1 MWNFIKNVF
10 AVLTGLVLF
19 SIGSVVVFIIVI
31 ALVLNSSQSKEQLKA
46 NSVLKIKLDKEIV
59 ERENEDLL
67 PNVRVFQSPAAIG
80 LIELKQA
87 IALAAEND
95 DVRGIYLELSSV
107 RAGFASLE
115 EIRNA
120 LLDFKNSGKFVVAYG
135 EAYSEGA
142 YYLASVADKII
153 LPPTG
158 ALELN
163 GLESELVFFKGT
175 LEKLDIEVEVFKVGT
190 FKSAVEPFI
199 LDKMSDANRTQLR
212 SFMNSIYDTYLSNVA
227 VSRKIEKEK
236 LKLISDSM
244 LVRNAADALE
254 YKLITDLDYYQEV
267 ENYIRSNVS
276 TKEDEKINFVSYKKL
291 LQDTKEEGAKDK
303 KNIAVIIA
311 NGDIVSGK
319 GNEDRI
325 GSESLSAQ
333 IRKAREDKDIKAV
346 VLRINSPGGS
356 ALASDVIWNEVLQTR
371 KVKPVIAS
379 MSDVAA
385 SGGYY
390 IAMGCDAI
398 VAQPNTITGSIGVF
412 GLMLNTEAFLQN
424 KLGITTDREKTGAY
438 ADLGSSTRSL
448 TDHERAIIQ
457 QEVDRIYED
466 FTSKAADGR
475 NMSQDALKE
484 YAEGRVWSGT
494 EALRIKL
501 VDTLGGLQTAIELAA
516 LKAGLEEEPQIEY
529 LPKQKSSILK
539 DFFDGM
545 GEGEEET
552 QALLQKELGII
563 YPYVKTI
570 KDLDKLNGVQ
580 ARVPYRLIV
589 R

>member
-244 LVRNAADALE
+244 LVRNAEDALE

-516 LKAGLEEEPQIEY
+516 RKAGLEEEPQIEY